1 VICLTRPLL
10 CAIVVG
16 LGAIGF
22 LGILL
27 CTPLGI
33 GIYSDSLVYV
43 GAARNLL
50 LGQGLIYFD
59 NNGQM
64 APVTHYAPLYP
75 LVIAGVGLTGI
86 DPLEGARWV
95 NALLFAF
102 NIILA
107 GSTVFAS
114 TLSFTASVSA
124 SLLVLSAFPMVQI
137 HSTALT
143 EPLCLFLGFWGLHLL
158 TLYLNE
164 SKQSLLYLSA
174 LSIGLSCLT
183 RYAGMVFVLTG
194 ATALLWLGASSWKS
208 KLARASLFCALS
220 VLPLST
226 WLIRNSL
233 SAGNAVN
240 RTFAVHLPGTKDLS
254 TALDALCLW
263 FFPVTLLGET
273 GWTRLIILLVI
284 VGVLWWSAKKMV
296 LLRSRL
302 HQICALF
309 LSAHVAFVIASRSLL
324 DEAIQFDTRMLAPAY
339 LAAMIIIV
347 SAIAIW
353 RESTMPKM
361 AAVLRRIFVY
371 LIFTLSAL
379 QTMPAIEWLKH
390 SYTSG
395 IGLAEKGW
403 RESQLMR
410 ILGDLNGT
418 TPVYTN
424 APDLIYI
431 FFNRLTR
438 MIPRKVDPYSRLP
451 NDKYEIEVAEL
462 KTTLRENSGVVVY
475 FKAPGREWFLPSLKE
490 LETPTGLR
498 LIGQGRDVAIY
509 NNK

>member
-1 VICLTRPLL
+1 MICLTRPLL

-107 GSTVFAS
+107 GSIVFAS

-194 ATALLWLGASSWKS
+194 AGALLGLGCIQLEKQIGPSKS
-208 KLARASLFCALS
+208 
-220 VLPLST
+220 
-226 WLIRNSL
+226 
-233 SAGNAVN
+233 
-240 RTFAVHLPGTKDLS
+240 
-254 TALDALCLW
+254 
-263 FFPVTLLGET
+263 
-273 GWTRLIILLVI
+273 
-284 VGVLWWSAKKMV
+284 
-296 LLRSRL
+296 LLR
-302 HQICALF
+302 A
-309 LSAHVAFVIASRSLL
+309 
-324 DEAIQFDTRMLAPAY
+324 EY
-339 LAAMIIIV
+339 LASVNVADQ
-347 SAIAIW
+347 
-353 RESTMPKM
+353 E
-361 AAVLRRIFVY
+361 L
-371 LIFTLSAL
+371 TLGGECC
-379 QTMPAIEWLKH
+379 Q
-390 SYTSG
+390 
-395 IGLAEKGW
+395 
-403 RESQLMR
+403 
-410 ILGDLNGT
+410 
-418 TPVYTN
+418 
-424 APDLIYI
+424 
-431 FFNRLTR
+431 
-438 MIPRKVDPYSRLP
+438 
-451 NDKYEIEVAEL
+451 
-462 KTTLRENSGVVVY
+462 
-475 FKAPGREWFLPSLKE
+475 
-490 LETPTGLR
+490 
-498 LIGQGRDVAIY
+498 
-509 NNK
+509 

>member
-1 VICLTRPLL
+1 M
-10 CAIVVG
+10 
-16 LGAIGF
+16 
-22 LGILL
+22 
-27 CTPLGI
+27 CTPRGI
-33 GIYSDSLVYV
+33 GIYSDSVVYV
-43 GAARNLL
+43 GVARNLL
-50 LGQGLIYFD
+50 LGQGLTYFD
-59 NNGQM
+59 DNGQM
-64 APVTHYAPLYP
+64 AAVTHYAPFYP
-75 LVIAGVGLTGI
+75 LVIAGLGLTGI

-95 NALLFAF
+95 SALLFAF

-107 GSTVFAS
+107 GSIVFAS
-114 TLSFTASVSA
+114 TFSFAASVSA
-124 SLLVLSAFPMVQI
+124 SSLVLSAFPMVQI

-143 EPLCLFLGFWGLHLL
+143 EPLCLFLGFLGLHLL
-158 TLYLNE
+158 TLYLNG
-164 SKQSLLYLSA
+164 SKRSLLYLSA

-183 RYAGMVFVLTG
+183 RYAGVVFVLTG
-194 ATALLWLGASSWKS
+194 ATALLWLGASNWKS
-208 KLARASLFCALS
+208 KLTRANLFCALS
-220 VLPLST
+220 VLPLLT

-240 RTFAVHLPGTKDLS
+240 RTFAVHLPGTKDLG

-263 FFPVTLLGET
+263 FFPVTLFGET
-273 GWTRLIILLVI
+273 VWARLIILLVI
-284 VGVLWWSAKKMV
+284 IGVLWWSAKKMA
-296 LLRSRL
+296 LLGSRL

-309 LSAHVAFVIASRSLL
+309 LFAHVGFVIACRLLL

-347 SAIAIW
+347 SAVAIW

-361 AAVLRRIFVY
+361 AAVLRRMFVY
-371 LIFTLSAL
+371 LIFTLWAL
-379 QTMPAIEWLKH
+379 QTIPAIAWLKY

-410 ILGDLNGT
+410 ILGSMNET

-431 FFNRLTR
+431 FFNRLTH
-438 MIPRKVDPYSRLP
+438 MIPRKVDPHSRFP
-451 NDKYEIEVAEL
+451 NDRYEIEVADL

-475 FKAPGREWFLPSLKE
+475 FNAPGREWFLPSLTD
-490 LETPTGLR
+490 LETRTGLR
-498 LIGQGRDVAIY
+498 LIARGRDVAIY